1 MEDTSGNNVVF
12 DLKDEAATINLAREI
27 SNLAL
32 TGDVIA
38 LFGDLGSGKTVFARA
53 FINARTINYENV
65 PSPTFTLLQTYEF
78 PNPEGITPVYHFDLY
93 RIESDKEIEELGM
106 DDAFIDGI
114 SLVEWPERLND
125 YLPNDRLDI
134 NFTHGDGEN
143 RRQATVNFYGT
154 WTSRKQSMA
163 NKYG

>member
-53 FINARTINYENV
+53 FINARTINYENKTV
-65 PSPTFTLLQTYEF
+65 VLLFETDPLRNTAGSQNWPWGPKIHFGTL
-78 PNPEGITPVYHFDLY
+78 
-93 RIESDKEIEELGM
+93 
-106 DDAFIDGI
+106 
-114 SLVEWPERLND
+114 
-125 YLPNDRLDI
+125 
-134 NFTHGDGEN
+134 
-143 RRQATVNFYGT
+143 
-154 WTSRKQSMA
+154 
-163 NKYG
+163 